1 MIEPPSTRTFIER
14 TPRRQSLVTGF
25 SGPSDTDPDSQPTVL
40 GSELPTLIGGDAPH
54 PPTEVAAPQLTVTGR
69 PAEIVRYG
77 PGVPVSAPASSAG
90 TKAEQV
96 WRNGRLPEPPRT
108 RRRLRRVASG
118 ALTVVLLAAACVVM
132 YLRFHHAPFKVTGV
146 AVTREVK
153 NGCAVDVTGRIATS
167 GSAGTVSYQWVLK
180 PQLAA
185 PQPVSQSVVAGQDA
199 VYVTAAL
206 QAQGHGSV
214 ARTVTLQVLGP
225 GSETASTR
233 VVVGC

>member
-1 MIEPPSTRTFIER
+1 
-14 TPRRQSLVTGF
+14 
-25 SGPSDTDPDSQPTVL
+25 
-40 GSELPTLIGGDAPH
+40 
-54 PPTEVAAPQLTVTGR
+54 
-69 PAEIVRYG
+69 
-77 PGVPVSAPASSAG
+77 
-90 TKAEQV
+90 
-96 WRNGRLPEPPRT
+96 
-108 RRRLRRVASG
+108 
-118 ALTVVLLAAACVVM
+118 
-132 YLRFHHAPFKVTGV
+132 
-146 AVTREVK
+146 
-153 NGCAVDVTGRIATS
+153 
-167 GSAGTVSYQWVLK
+167 VLK